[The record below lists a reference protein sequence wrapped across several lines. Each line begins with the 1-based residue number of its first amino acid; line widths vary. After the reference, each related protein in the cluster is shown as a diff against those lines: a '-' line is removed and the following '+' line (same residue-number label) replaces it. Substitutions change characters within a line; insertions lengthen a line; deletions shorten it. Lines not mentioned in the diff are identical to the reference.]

1 MSLSKDCE
9 DTKSFLAREKDKGD
23 RLMIET
29 KELRA
34 QLEVKK
40 QELKTTKREM
50 ESLMKY
56 VIINSTL
63 FLFFSITG

>member
-1 MSLSKDCE
+1 
-9 DTKSFLAREKDKGD
+9 
-23 RLMIET
+23 MIET